1 MSSINLAPG
10 TQYVMVARKRR
21 FRLYAIAIGIISIF
35 GIGGLGLY
43 IYTRTLQSSSD
54 AIKNQILVV
63 DQKIQSLRPEA
74 LRVALFEKRLVDIS
88 KLLDSHIG
96 WENILA
102 DLERL
107 LPADTV
113 VTQLNATREAS
124 SLTINGTT
132 QNIDQ
137 IALALA
143 SLTKDVNHPSVFSS
157 GTVKTVQ
164 RQDQEN
170 AEGAPTSLYAFT
182 MTLDFNQASLNK
194 SAL

>member
-21 FRLYAIAIGIISIF
+21 LRLYAIAVSIITIF
-35 GIGGLGLY
+35 GLGGMGLFL
-43 IYTRTLQSSSD
+43 YTRALQASSED
-54 AIKNQILVV
+54 VKKQLTVV
-63 DQKIQSLRPEA
+63 DQDIQALHTEA
-74 LRVALFEKRLVDIS
+74 LRVTLFEKRLVDIS

-96 WENILA
+96 WEKILA

-113 VTQLNATREAS
+113 VTQLTAGSEGATVNLS
-124 SLTINGTT
+124 GTT
-132 QNIDQ
+132 QSIDQ

-143 SLTKDVNHPSVFSS
+143 SLTKDVNHPSVFTN
-157 GTVKTVQ
+157 GTVKTIQ
-164 RQDQEN
+164 RNEL
-170 AEGAPTSLYAFT
+170 GYTFS
-182 MTLDFNQASLNK
+182 MTLDFNKASLNK